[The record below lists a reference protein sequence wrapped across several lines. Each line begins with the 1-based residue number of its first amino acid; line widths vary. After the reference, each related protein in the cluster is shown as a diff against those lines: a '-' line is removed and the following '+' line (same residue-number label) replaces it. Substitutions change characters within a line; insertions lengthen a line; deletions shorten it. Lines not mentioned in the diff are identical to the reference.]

1 MEDVCTHYGLA
12 RLDPLEGC
20 EVAFSVRLGSTG
32 AENHAMRLRFG
43 PAGYDGTVT
52 GHLLC
57 DIGTSRHVVHDAVV
71 WDHALDDFVLGDVAA
86 LNRLAELL
94 DLTTS
99 LFGGTGR
106 FLEGTVEI
114 VLDLLRGLLTP
125 GFLVIGGIGAVFL
138 FYSFYYLLL
147 AALAQWAFW
156 WVVVP
161 SLVGLAVCLGIHRAR
176 LSRLHDAVLAAARS
190 ALAASSPTPWSQT

>member
-1 MEDVCTHYGLA
+1 M
-12 RLDPLEGC
+12 
-20 EVAFSVRLGSTG
+20 AFSVRLGSAG

-114 VLDLLRGLLTP
+114 VLDLLRGP
-125 GFLVIGGIGAVFL
+125 CWRSPSSSHGR
-138 FYSFYYLLL
+138 
-147 AALAQWAFW
+147 AAGHRQW
-156 WVVVP
+156 P
-161 SLVGLAVCLGIHRAR
+161 CCCYAR
-176 LSRLHDAVLAAARS
+176 
-190 ALAASSPTPWSQT
+190 

>member
-1 MEDVCTHYGLA
+1 MEDVCSPYGLA

-20 EVAFSVRLGSTG
+20 EVAFPVRFGGAG

-57 DIGTSRHVVHDAVV
+57 DIGKSRHVVHNAVV

-86 LNRLAELL
+86 LNRQAELL

-125 GFLVIGGIGAVFL
+125 GFFVIGGIGAVFL
-138 FYSFYYLLL
+138 FYSFYYLVV

-156 WVVVP
+156 WIVVP
-161 SLVGLAVCLGIHRAR
+161 SLAGMAVCLGIHRAR